1 MLTREQT
8 SKLPILWSMQTLGAS
23 SSITW
28 QRQSCYGLSDPIS
41 LDWVGTAQSQSRKI
55 QEWELN
61 SLESKLLHIY
71 VCTCDTQKQT
81 HACTHA
87 RTHAHTHWP
96 ARTSCPAAWWE
107 WLGAVLVEYSL
118 CGKPLEGRWKLVQR
132 WHRGEGCAHGHQ
144 AYLYHG
150 DGKET
155 EILQE
160 AHM

>member
-8 SKLPILWSMQTLGAS
+8 SKLPILWSMQMLGAS

-61 SLESKLLHIY
+61 SLESKLLAHLCMHLRHTETNIRMH
-71 VCTCDTQKQT
+71 T
-81 HACTHA
+81 
-87 RTHAHTHWP
+87 RTHTHWP